1 MDRASAGT
9 SSSLW
14 NFVLFGTAAAFVSA
28 DANATQ
34 DVRQKKYICMHAC
47 NPPKKQSRPVS
58 YLTVQEGVVVGG
70 GNPLLVPGLAEEL
83 GRGVLGLVLGKVEA
97 EGLEGDR
104 LGDRLGRSGGGRTGG
119 GEGGG
124 RGGEG
129 EDEALREGSHFCL
142 LYKSDC

>member
-1 MDRASAGT
+1 
-9 SSSLW
+9 
-14 NFVLFGTAAAFVSA
+14 
-28 DANATQ
+28 
-34 DVRQKKYICMHAC
+34 MHAI
-47 NPPKKQSRPVS
+47 PPKKQSRPVS

-129 EDEALREGSHFCL
+129 EDEALREGGHFCL
-142 LYKSDC
+142 LYKNDC